1 MKGVRFQSF
10 GTRDTMTLV
19 LNLTLIVQNVSLI
32 SYVDKKFH
40 LSLKFFGV
48 SEFGFRNV

>member
-1 MKGVRFQSF
+1 
-10 GTRDTMTLV
+10 MTLV

-48 SEFGFRNV
+48 SEFGFRNVQIFLNILENFL